1 MLSLHRK
8 IIRMIKWI
16 AALLGLMFYGYRGA
30 ILGFI
35 IGSLIDSLTS
45 SSRKGGG
52 FGMFTEEQRVTP
64 GDFEL
69 HLLSLSAIVI
79 RSDGKVSQQEMDYV
93 RMYFV
98 QSYGKERANAIFR
111 TFNEVV
117 NKREMNAARIAQ
129 FLAQRTQY
137 AARLQIVHFL
147 FSIANADGHVSSAEA
162 NKIKEIAGYLRLG
175 AKDFESI
182 TAMFFK
188 TTDDAYKILEIDKSA
203 TDAEVKKAFRTMAKK
218 YHPDKIQNMDEA
230 YIKGAEEKF
239 RKVQEA
245 YEKIQKERG
254 F

>member
-1 MLSLHRK
+1 
-8 IIRMIKWI
+8 MIKWF
-16 AALLGLMFYGYRGA
+16 AALLGFMFYGFRGA
-30 ILGFI
+30 LLGFI

-45 SSRKGGG
+45 SSRSGYR
-52 FGMFTEEQRVTP
+52 MFSEEPRVTP

-79 RSDGKVSQQEMDYV
+79 KADGNVSQKEMDYV
-93 RMYFV
+93 RTYFI

-117 NKREMNAARIAQ
+117 KKREMNEARIAH
-129 FLAQRTQY
+129 FLAERTQY

-147 FSIANADGHVSSAEA
+147 FSIANADGRVSEAEA
-162 NKIKEIAGYLRLG
+162 SKIREIARHLRLG
-175 AKDFESI
+175 VKDFESI
-182 TAMFFK
+182 MAMFFK
-188 TTDDAYKILEIDKSA
+188 TTDNAYKILEIDKSA

-245 YEKIQKERG
+245 YEQIQKERG

>member
-52 FGMFTEEQRVTP
+52 FGMFTQEERVTP

-79 RSDGKVSQQEMDYV
+79 RSDGKVSQKEMDYV
-93 RMYFV
+93 RMYFL

-147 FSIANADGHVSSAEA
+147 FSIANADGHVSEAEA
-162 NKIKEIAGYLRLG
+162 NKIKEIARYLRLG

-182 TAMFFK
+182 MAMFFK
-188 TTDDAYKILEIDKSA
+188 TTDDAYKILEIEKSA

>member
-1 MLSLHRK
+1 
-8 IIRMIKWI
+8 MIKWF
-16 AALLGLMFYGYRGA
+16 AALLGFMFYGFRGA
-30 ILGFI
+30 LLGFI
-35 IGSLIDSLTS
+35 IGSLIDSVVS

-52 FGMFTEEQRVTP
+52 PGMFNEEQRVTP

-147 FSIANADGHVSSAEA
+147 FSIANADGHVSQAEA
-162 NKIKEIAGYLRLG
+162 NTIREIAGYLRLG
-175 AKDFESI
+175 PKDFESI
-182 TAMFFK
+182 MAMFFK
-188 TTDDAYKILEIDKSA
+188 TTDNAYKILEIDKSA

>member
-1 MLSLHRK
+1 
-8 IIRMIKWI
+8 MIKWI
-16 AALLGLMFYGYRGA
+16 AAVLGFMFYGFRGA

-35 IGSLIDSLTS
+35 LGSILDSLFTS
-45 SSRKGGG
+45 SKDNFSFFK
-52 FGMFTEEQRVTP
+52 EEERVTP

-79 RSDGKVSQQEMDYV
+79 RADGNVSQREMDYV
-93 RMYFV
+93 RTYFV
-98 QSYGKERANAIFR
+98 QSYGKDRANAIFR

-147 FSIANADGHVSSAEA
+147 FSIANADGHVSAAEA
-162 NKIKEIAGYLRLG
+162 SKIEEIARYLRLG
-175 AKDFESI
+175 MKDFGSI
-182 TAMFFK
+182 KAMFFK
-188 TTDDAYKILEIDKSA
+188 TTDNAYKILEIDKSA

-218 YHPDKIQNMDEA
+218 YHPDRIQHMDEA

-239 RKVQEA
+239 RRVQEA
-245 YEKIQKERG
+245 YEQIQKERG

>member
-1 MLSLHRK
+1 
-8 IIRMIKWI
+8 MIKWI
-16 AALLGLMFYGYRGA
+16 AAILGLMFYGVRGA

-35 IGSLIDSLTS
+35 IGSILDSLTS
-45 SSRKGGG
+45 SSSGG
-52 FGMFTEEQRVTP
+52 FGTFTQERKVTP

-79 RSDGKVSQQEMDYV
+79 RADGNVSQREMDYV

-117 NKREMNAARIAQ
+117 NKREMNAARISQ
-129 FLAQRTQY
+129 FLAVRTQY

-147 FSIANADGHVSSAEA
+147 FSIANADGHVSEPEA
-162 NKIKEIAGYLRLG
+162 RKIREIAGYLKLG
-175 AKDFESI
+175 SKDFESI
-182 TAMFFK
+182 MAMFFK
-188 TTDDAYKILEIDKSA
+188 TTDNAYKILEIDKSA

-218 YHPDKIQNMDEA
+218 YHPDRIQHMDEA

-245 YEKIQKERG
+245 YEQIQKERG

>member
-1 MLSLHRK
+1 
-8 IIRMIKWI
+8 MIKWI
-16 AALLGLMFYGYRGA
+16 AALLGFVFYGFRGA

-35 IGSLIDSLTS
+35 IGSLIDNLTS
-45 SSRKGGG
+45 SSRGGGG
-52 FGMFTEEQRVTP
+52 FGMFREEQRVTP

-93 RMYFV
+93 RTYFV

-147 FSIANADGHVSSAEA
+147 FSIANADGLVSTAEA
-162 NKIKEIAGYLRLG
+162 NKIREIAGYLRLG
-175 AKDFESI
+175 SKDFESI
-182 TAMFFK
+182 MAMFFK
-188 TTDDAYKILEIDKSA
+188 TTDNAYKILEIDKSA

-245 YEKIQKERG
+245 YEQIQKERG

>member
-1 MLSLHRK
+1 MV
-8 IIRMIKWI
+8 KWI
-16 AALLGLMFYGYRGA
+16 AAVLGFMFYGFRGA

-35 IGSLIDSLTS
+35 LGSFIDSLFGS
-45 SSRKGGG
+45 SKNRG
-52 FGMFTEEQRVTP
+52 FFSEEPQVTP

-79 RSDGKVSQQEMDYV
+79 KADGHVSQKEMDYV
-93 RMYFV
+93 RTYFV

-117 NKREMNAARIAQ
+117 KKRELNEARIAQ
-129 FLAQRTQY
+129 FLAARTQY
-137 AARLQIVHFL
+137 PARLQIVHFL
-147 FSIANADGHVSSAEA
+147 FSIANADGHVSSLEA
-162 NKIKEIAGYLRLG
+162 QKIKDIARYLRLG

-182 TAMFFK
+182 QAMFFK

-203 TDAEVKKAFRTMAKK
+203 TNAEVKSAFRTMAKK
-218 YHPDKIQNMDEA
+218 YHPDKIQHMDEA